1 MILKIACKHLRVHL
15 ARRDELKLCSE
26 ILGEILVQLY
36 MVKQNTNDKNFENL
50 NENLEELCLNILE
63 ILIQAVMIIME
74 GNSNVLSSLVAV
86 LLGLLQQLEEH
97 HYQKLWDSKTQNG
110 DPKEIKDFLHRSLLV
125 FKELLTQDWQVFPND
140 WLIMKM
146 AANDVVRTAL
156 EEFAKP
162 LVFRFLNEQT
172 FDLQLWWS
180 YFNLAVTFLTQPCL
194 QLETY
199 HETKR
204 RKILMSHGDMRV
216 MMGFQI
222 LSMWSQLGE
231 HKLHFI
237 PSMVGPFLEVTLVPE
252 PALRKATLSV
262 FYDIINCEQVSRGN
276 FRLVESELIDKLD
289 LLISENKGDEEY
301 RELFNTM

>member
-1 MILKIACKHLRVHL
+1 MRIHL

-26 ILGEILVQLY
+26 ILGEILMHLY
-36 MVKQNTNDKNFENL
+36 NVKHTNLDQEL
-50 NENLEELCLNILE
+50 DELCLNVLE
-63 ILIQAVMIIME
+63 NLIQTICIIME
-74 GNSNVLSSLVAV
+74 GNSSVLCSLIAV
-86 LLGLLQQLEEH
+86 LLGLLQQLDER
-97 HYQKLWDSKTQNG
+97 HYQKLWDEKSQCGNE
-110 DPKEIKDFLHRSLLV
+110 KEIKDFLHRSLLV
-125 FKELLTQDWQVFPND
+125 FKELLTQDWQVYPND
-140 WLIMKM
+140 WLLMKM
-146 AANDVVRTAL
+146 SSNDVIRKTL

-162 LVFRFLNEQT
+162 LVFRFLNDPS
-172 FDLQLWWS
+172 FDSQLWWS
-180 YFNLAVTFLTQPCL
+180 YFSLAITFLTQPCL
-194 QLETY
+194 QLEQY

-204 RKILMSHGDMRV
+204 RNILLSHGDMRV

-237 PSMVGPFLEVTLVPE
+237 PTMVGPFLEVTLVPE

-262 FYDIINCEQVSRGN
+262 FYDMIHCEQLARGN

-289 LLISENKGDEEY
+289 LLISENKGDDEY